1 VNAYLNFAIKKGGR
15 QKHRFIRKLYG
26 LHSKLAPS
34 LFIKTVK
41 RALKYRITDTETIE
55 RIAMLLMKEGNYDV
69 PSVQIDQEFRDRE
82 SYLDGRFSA
91 DVDLSV
97 YDKMMEQ
104 DDE

>member
-1 VNAYLNFAIKKGGR
+1 
-15 QKHRFIRKLYG
+15 
-26 LHSKLAPS
+26 LHSKLAPL

-55 RIAMLLMKEGNYDV
+55 RIAILLMREGNYDV

>member
-1 VNAYLNFAIKKGGR
+1 
-15 QKHRFIRKLYG
+15 
-26 LHSKLAPS
+26 
-34 LFIKTVK
+34 
-41 RALKYRITDTETIE
+41 
-55 RIAMLLMKEGNYDV
+55 MKDGNYDV

-97 YDKMMEQ
+97 YDKMMEP